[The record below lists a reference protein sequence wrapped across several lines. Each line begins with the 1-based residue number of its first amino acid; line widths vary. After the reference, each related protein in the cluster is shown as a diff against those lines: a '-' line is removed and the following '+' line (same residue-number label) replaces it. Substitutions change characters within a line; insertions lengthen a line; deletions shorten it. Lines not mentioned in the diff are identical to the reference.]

1 MPVAGP
7 DLIAAFVAAVSA
19 ADEDGA
25 AACVTDDARFVLSG
39 GRALPSGPAGA
50 RAFARKHAASDGRK
64 PSVELAS
71 VEEVGP
77 GRFVLGLSFV
87 QREIGSDEVLYEM
100 LVGGVVEFAD
110 GRIAAL
116 RAHPSLAEAHEDAA

>member
-7 DLIAAFVAAVSA
+7 ELIATFVAAVSA

-25 AACVTDDARFVLSG
+25 AACVTDDAAFVLSG
-39 GRALPSGPAGA
+39 GRELPSGPAGA
-50 RAFARKHAASDGRK
+50 RAFALKHAPSDGRK

-71 VEEVGP
+71 VEEVAP
-77 GRFVLGLSFV
+77 GRFVLGLNFV

-100 LVGGVVEFAD
+100 LVGGVVEIAG

-116 RAHPSLAEAHEDAA
+116 RAHPSLDEAREDAG